1 MLTLFDSLDFVA
13 KVSNQFSMLLESA
26 LDRNAFHTRDELRF
40 YLMEGALLSLSK
52 LGEHYFSIPSG
63 QYMVYTTN
71 NGSTMLVPVSD
82 RGTFDEV
89 YEGRQPSYEIAT
101 TKLLNN
107 WNLLGKPSPILEAEE
122 EKDIGDEYNR
132 IDMDTVDRSSIVS
145 AMKDQN
151 ISVSDLAD
159 KVGVDKS
166 TISRYLRKP
175 KEGVQGDPGGRTPSL
190 VAAGEISKILRAS
203 PTTLFPDVFKRQK
216 TRKKRKGNRA
226 SGVTSVTKN
235 IKGRRD
241 E

>member
-13 KVSNQFSMLLESA
+13 KASSQFSMLLESA
-26 LDRNAFHTRDELRF
+26 ISRGAFHTADELKT
-40 YLMEGALLSLSK
+40 YLTEGALLSLSK

-71 NGSTMLVPVSD
+71 NGSTMLVPVSE
-82 RGTFDEV
+82 RGTLEDV
-89 YEGRQPSYEIAT
+89 YEDRLPSYEIAT

-107 WNLLGKPSPILEAEE
+107 WNLLGKPSPILEAEDE
-122 EKDIGDEYNR
+122 DFGDENNR
-132 IDMDTVDRSSIVS
+132 IDMDTVDRNAIVS

-151 ISVSDLAD
+151 ISVTDLAG

-175 KEGVQGDPGGRTPSL
+175 KEGVQGDPGGRTPSMM
-190 VAAGEISKILRAS
+190 AAGEISKILRAS
-203 PTTLFPDVFKRQK
+203 PTTLFPDVFKKQK
-216 TRKKRKGNRA
+216 RRKKRKGNRA
-226 SGVTSVTKN
+226 SGVTSVTKHV
-235 IKGRRD
+235 KGRQD